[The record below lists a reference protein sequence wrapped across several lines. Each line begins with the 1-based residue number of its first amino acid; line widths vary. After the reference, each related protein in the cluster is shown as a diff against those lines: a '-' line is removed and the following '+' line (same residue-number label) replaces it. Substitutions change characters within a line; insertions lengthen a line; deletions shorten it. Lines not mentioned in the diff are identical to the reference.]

1 MAQII
6 HIDNLDAPELLAYA
20 HLTEAQLR
28 HKLEPSMGVFIAE
41 SPKVIYRALEA
52 GIRPKSLLMEEKH
65 LIRRTSMEQDGRY
78 KKIELEPRGVQ
89 LHEMCLTIRE
99 EVERR
104 FTAGLTEEEAA
115 QFKALCRK
123 ILQSME

>member
-1 MAQII
+1 
-6 HIDNLDAPELLAYA
+6 
-20 HLTEAQLR
+20 
-28 HKLEPSMGVFIAE
+28 
-41 SPKVIYRALEA
+41 
-52 GIRPKSLLMEEKH
+52 
-65 LIRRTSMEQDGRY
+65 
-78 KKIELEPRGVQ
+78 
-89 LHEMCLTIRE
+89 MCLTIRE